1 MNVTDILRAVVSVVR
16 SVAAYAGV
24 SLWVLLFGPIGIVL
38 AVGLRRPG
46 ILYLLG
52 RGGVWLGLV
61 TAGIRVEV
69 RGGSLVDHERG
80 SVYCVNHTS
89 NLEPPIIYMALAATH
104 PHLKIVYKAELR
116 TVIPVLRTAFDI
128 VGFLPIERRN
138 IEQSKQAIERAA
150 VALASGDSFMI
161 FPEGTRS
168 RTGELLPFKK
178 GGFVMAIKAQAPVV
192 PVAIS
197 GAGAAMRKGNPF
209 IRPVTVRVEI
219 GRPIPSTGMIVT
231 DRSDLILKTRHALQS
246 QLKSMSVYEG

>member
-1 MNVTDILRAVVSVVR
+1 VNVTETLRAVVSVVR
-16 SVAAYAGV
+16 SVAAYVGV
-24 SLWVLLFGPIGIVL
+24 SMWVLLFGPIGIVL

-52 RGGVWLGLV
+52 RWGVWLGLV

-69 RGGSLVDHERG
+69 RGGSLVEHERG

-89 NLEPPIIYMALAATH
+89 NLEPPIIYMALAAIH

-150 VALASGDSFMI
+150 VALANGDSFMI

-197 GAGAAMRKGNPF
+197 GAGAAMRKGSPF

-231 DRSDLILKTRHALQS
+231 DRNHLILKTRHALQS
-246 QLKSMSVYEG
+246 QLKSTSVDEG